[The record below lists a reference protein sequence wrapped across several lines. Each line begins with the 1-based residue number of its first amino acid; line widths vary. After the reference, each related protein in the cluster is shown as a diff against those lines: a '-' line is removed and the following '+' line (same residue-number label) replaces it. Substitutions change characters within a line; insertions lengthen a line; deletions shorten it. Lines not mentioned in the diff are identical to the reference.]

1 MDLYLDIGSTNMK
14 WQFGD
19 GEIGHRPFVKNKTE
33 AAPYCEIDL
42 KEILRAVYGILAI
55 QRFDRLFLSVQMHGY
70 VLLDENGSELTDYI
84 SWKDRRASLVSIP
97 FTMHSE
103 NGVELKD
110 NLPRAGVYAISRL
123 KPELYRSI
131 REFCTFGSYLCRK
144 LTGVNA
150 THITDAAPSGFFNVR
165 TCLGRAEFVLPKA
178 CREVGPVGY
187 YRGAQVFTPVGD
199 QQAAVYGI
207 AENKGAYILN
217 LGTTGQMCCLC
228 EQSCEG
234 PFESRPFFGTGSL
247 CTVSGLPAGEAL
259 AGNGP
264 QDKEILQAYR
274 NALARLPARRSLI
287 VVGGAASFYR
297 RRLQGILSQLAL
309 PFIFSEGESALKGLK
324 LLAKQCEEA
333 SVS

>member
-19 GEIGHRPFVKNKTE
+19 GEIGHRPFVKNKPE

-42 KEILRAVYGILAI
+42 KEILHAVYGILAI

-150 THITDAAPSGFFNVR
+150 THITDAAPSGFS
-165 TCLGRAEFVLPKA
+165 TCAPVSAARSSFCRKPAAKWCLSDIIAAHRSLLLSAISRRRCTGLPKTKA
-178 CREVGPVGY
+178 HIFSILARRVRCAVFANSPAKGLSRAALFSEQVRSARF
-187 YRGAQVFTPVGD
+187 RG
-199 QQAAVYGI
+199 
-207 AENKGAYILN
+207 
-217 LGTTGQMCCLC
+217 C
-228 EQSCEG
+228 
-234 PFESRPFFGTGSL
+234 
-247 CTVSGLPAGEAL
+247 LPAKRWRETV
-259 AGNGP
+259 
-264 QDKEILQAYR
+264 
-274 NALARLPARRSLI
+274 RRIKRFCRHTGTRWRVCLRA
-287 VVGGAASFYR
+287 V
-297 RRLQGILSQLAL
+297 
-309 PFIFSEGESALKGLK
+309 P
-324 LLAKQCEEA
+324 
-333 SVS
+333 